1 MSSLKYRLFRLEN
14 IPYALGVIVVIILFS
29 LLYNILTKQKEIV
42 IANIELQK
50 QLVEL
55 DITANSL
62 RDDILNIREQK
73 KEVQKQVVKKE
84 TKIQQNESKKISLN
98 RKPYTDDESMR
109 IITAFLKQRNVPST
123 YSK

>member
-1 MSSLKYRLFRLEN
+1 MSSTRYRLFRLEN

-50 QLVEL
+50 QLTEL

-109 IITAFLKQRNVPST
+109 IITAFLKQRNIPST

>member
-1 MSSLKYRLFRLEN
+1 MSSTRYRLFRLEN

-50 QLVEL
+50 QLTEL

-62 RDDILNIREQK
+62 RDDIQNIREQK

-109 IITAFLKQRNVPST
+109 IITAFLKQRNIPST

>member
-1 MSSLKYRLFRLEN
+1 MSSVKHRLFRLEN

-50 QLVEL
+50 QLIEL

-109 IITAFLKQRNVPST
+109 IITAFLKQRNVPSS